1 MSLKYKS
8 YLDALKHNL
17 NKKPKLDKN
26 KINIIDP
33 PNDMTVVHNLGDPP
47 KLDKNKI
54 SITALPNDTTLINKS
69 IKIKIVDLP
78 NDMTNEILQRLDDNS
93 FINLGSTCKKYYEYL
108 DSRRHE
114 QCSESVSQTLAD
126 CMENAI
132 GVLPQYKIGKMECA
146 TREDDGYYLVTEQIN
161 CTRYNVTHYIKCY
174 FTKFSRDVDILT
186 CYVDDELA
194 FKKIM

>member
-8 YLDALKHNL
+8 YLDALTHNF
-17 NKKPKLDKN
+17 NKKPKLIKPDENKN
-26 KINIIDP
+26 KI
-33 PNDMTVVHNLGDPP
+33 
-47 KLDKNKI
+47 
-54 SITALPNDTTLINKS
+54 A
-69 IKIKIVDLP
+69 DLP
-78 NDMTNEILQRLDDNS
+78 NDMTNEILRLLDDKS

-114 QCSESVSQTLAD
+114 QCSESISRALSD
-126 CMENAI
+126 CMEIAMSA
-132 GVLPQYKIGKMECA
+132 LPQDKIGKMEHA
-146 TREDDGYYLVTEQIN
+146 TREDDGYYLVTDQIN
-161 CTRYNVTHYIKCY
+161 CTRYKVTHYIKCY